1 MMEDL
6 KNRGIK
12 VKYIV
17 ELIEFLEKLEEK
29 KIYYKL
35 NKVRENTIMIEVV
48 VPGERWEIELN
59 SHGTKQECDIE
70 VERFIGNGE
79 ILNESLFE
87 ELFERFSD

>member
-1 MMEDL
+1 M
-6 KNRGIK
+6 
-12 VKYIV
+12 KYIV

-59 SHGTKQECDIE
+59 SYGTKKECDIE
-70 VERFIGNGE
+70 IERFLCNGE
-79 ILNESLFE
+79 MYNESLLE
-87 ELFERFSD
+87 ELFEKFSD